1 MLQLVLFEVLGL
13 FSPME
18 KRERKKGISTGRIK
32 CNLRRSNCCSNVV
45 SSCATRMPRSGT
57 SNRPYPPFF
66 RISADS
72 LGPIAPCGIVSSARA
87 FFLYIFRSNSFLL
100 FFFFSTNFSL
110 RYFIIIIIILIIIRR
125 IKKKKIKIL
134 INYNYKERSNRETIL
149 TYMYIYPFPTS
160 VRSIWSR
167 LLVSVPTL
175 QKYIDPRF
183 AN

>member
-1 MLQLVLFEVLGL
+1 MKSFYYYYY
-13 FSPME
+13 F
-18 KRERKKGISTGRIK
+18 
-32 CNLRRSNCCSNVV
+32 NNY
-45 SSCATRMPRSGT
+45 SSS
-57 SNRPYPPFF
+57 
-66 RISADS
+66 
-72 LGPIAPCGIVSSARA
+72 
-87 FFLYIFRSNSFLL
+87 
-100 FFFFSTNFSL
+100 
-110 RYFIIIIIILIIIRR
+110 
-125 IKKKKIKIL
+125 KEKKIQNFNR

>member
-1 MLQLVLFEVLGL
+1 
-13 FSPME
+13 ME

-149 TYMYIYPFPTS
+149 MYIYIRFLHPFVLS
-160 VRSIWSR
+160 GLVFSFRFRRSKNISTRVSR
-167 LLVSVPTL
+167 TDVSIYYY
-175 QKYIDPRF
+175 QWWR
-183 AN
+183 AC

>member
-1 MLQLVLFEVLGL
+1 
-13 FSPME
+13 ME

-32 CNLRRSNCCSNVV
+32 FNLRRSNCCSNVV

-87 FFLYIFRSNSFLL
+87 FFLYIFRSNYS
-100 FFFFSTNFSL
+100 SS
-110 RYFIIIIIILIIIRR
+110 
-125 IKKKKIKIL
+125 KEKKIQNFNR

-183 AN
+183 ANWRFNLLLPMVASMLTIAFRHRSTGEKRRRRVCWTIM